1 MIFLQDTAISLVLF
15 YFVVGILLT
24 VILAQ
29 AYTIWKLKK
38 RNSIH

>member
-1 MIFLQDTAISLVLF
+1 MGFLNETAISLVLF
-15 YFVVGILLT
+15 YFVAGILLT

-29 AYTIWKLKK
+29 ADTIWKFTK